1 MDGHDARLSIGSRGV
16 SEPSL
21 RDIADKVDDLAR
33 LLARQAAASSA
44 RPAIPEPGPDVALL
58 VDLHAL
64 RSDALTCA
72 ATAASA
78 PDAEAFEALAAGL
91 ERVLAGRG
99 GLVVTPRPGDVF
111 DAATMDAA
119 EITTTD
125 DAALDRTVAATLADG
140 LRTGERCVRPAR
152 VQVHRAG

>member
-1 MDGHDARLSIGSRGV
+1 M

-21 RDIADKVDDLAR
+21 RDVADKVDDVAR

-44 RPAIPEPGPDVALL
+44 RPAAPGPGPDVALL

-64 RSDALTCA
+64 RSDAMTCA
-72 ATAASA
+72 STAAST

-99 GLVVTPRPGDVF
+99 GFVVTPLPGDVF

-119 EITTTD
+119 EVATTD
-125 DAALDRTVAATLADG
+125 DDALDRTVAATLTDG
-140 LRTGERCVRPAR
+140 LRADGRCVRPAR
-152 VQVHRAG
+152 VRVYRGSSRE

>member
-1 MDGHDARLSIGSRGV
+1 M

-21 RDIADKVDDLAR
+21 RDIADKVDDVAR
-33 LLARQAAASSA
+33 LLARQATAAST
-44 RPAIPEPGPDVALL
+44 RPAATEPGPDVALL

-72 ATAASA
+72 STAASA

-99 GLVVTPRPGDVF
+99 GLVVTPGPGDVF

-119 EITTTD
+119 EIASTD

-140 LRTGERCVRPAR
+140 LRAGGRCVRPAR
-152 VQVHRAG
+152 VRVHRAG